1 MIIHVPKS
9 SLDLTNAK
17 VLQVTEN
24 SKDLYTITVP
34 IVDDDYNLFSN
45 LTVTY
50 SQNGENEGYQE
61 TIISRGLNNKIQM
74 KSDLLNEEFL
84 SNEQIKKDMQNV

>member
-24 SKDLYTITVP
+24 SKDFYTITVP

-61 TIISRGLNNKIQM
+61 TIISRGLM

>member
-24 SKDLYTITVP
+24 SKDFYTITVP

-61 TIISRGLNNKIQM
+61 TIISRGLNNKIQIESYVNGKLM

-84 SNEQIKKDMQNV
+84 SNE

>member
-24 SKDLYTITVP
+24 SKD
-34 IVDDDYNLFSN
+34 
-45 LTVTY
+45 
-50 SQNGENEGYQE
+50 
-61 TIISRGLNNKIQM
+61 
-74 KSDLLNEEFL
+74 
-84 SNEQIKKDMQNV
+84 IKKLLLVEG